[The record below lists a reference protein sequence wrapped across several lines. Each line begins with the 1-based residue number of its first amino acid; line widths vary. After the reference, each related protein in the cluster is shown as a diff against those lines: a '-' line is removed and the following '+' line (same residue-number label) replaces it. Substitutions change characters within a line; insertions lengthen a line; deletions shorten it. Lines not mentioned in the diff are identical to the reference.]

1 MSLTPKQ
8 RPGSRFSSINTSSPK
23 ASSTPVRLSKLQQR
37 ILGVSSSATSSPGS
51 GGGPSPCN
59 SPESP
64 PAPVCGPAPA
74 PANLSPSPGKERES
88 QTSGTSGL
96 PSSPSSEPAILPSS
110 SESKSPARQCS
121 DLLQSRL
128 NEVLEKRFS
137 QCGSMEYSLTSKVQV
152 TPAGR
157 RIFRLRASALRT
169 SVNVVGGEQSG
180 WPTPTAS
187 STAGAWVGR
196 DGGLNLQTAA
206 QMSGW
211 PTPSSRD
218 WKDTPGMA
226 TTGTNPDGSERTRLD
241 QLPRVANLAG
251 WATPRAE
258 DSESS
263 GMRHSRGVA
272 DTLTAQASVAGWPTP
287 KERDHHPEASGQHS
301 PSLGRKVKEVAGWA
315 TPITND
321 ALGSQY
327 CYGPKKPDG
336 TRAVFLKLPGEAQ
349 LTHGEI
355 PTGTPAGMANTEGFQ
370 LNPFFSMW
378 LMSFPVEWT
387 LAGILA
393 LKKFRSSQKPL
404 KGSRSQTQKPSKS
417 SPEALS
423 DPDC

>member
-88 QTSGTSGL
+88 QTSATSG
-96 PSSPSSEPAILPSS
+96 PSSSTSSAPAILPLS
-110 SESKSPARQCS
+110 SESKSPARQSS

-137 QCGSMEYSLTSKVQV
+137 RSGSMEYSLTSKVQV

-157 RIFRLRASALRT
+157 RLWRHVASARRT

-187 STAGAWVGR
+187 STTGPGTEGR

-272 DTLTAQASVAGWPTP
+272 DTLTAQASVAGWATPTANQP
-287 KERDHHPEASGQHS
+287 GGTPEAHMQRKLNMGRETATITDLSMQATAFLNSGM
-301 PSLGRKVKEVAGWA
+301 
-315 TPITND
+315 TPD
-321 ALGSQY
+321 
-327 CYGPKKPDG
+327 
-336 TRAVFLKLPGEAQ
+336 
-349 LTHGEI
+349 
-355 PTGTPAGMANTEGFQ
+355 GTPAGMANTEGFQ

-417 SPEALS
+417 SPEAPS
-423 DPDC
+423 DPHC